1 MEALHGVINDINSFL
16 WTYIIIIAL
25 IGSGIVYTLRTKFVQ
40 VRLLGEMVK
49 LIFGSAGQKTT
60 GKEISGF
67 QAFCVSTAS
76 RVGVGN
82 IAGVAIAIVTGG
94 PGAVFWMWIIAFIG
108 CATGFVESTLAQIY
122 KLPRGDGAFFGGP
135 AYYMKNA
142 LHMTGLAKLFAIL
155 ISVTFG
161 WVYV

>member
-1 MEALHGVINDINSFL
+1 MEALHGVINDINNVL
-16 WTYIIIIAL
+16 WTYVIIIAL
-25 IGSGIVYTLRTKFVQ
+25 IGSGVVYTLRTKLVQ

-49 LIFGSAGQKTT
+49 LIFGSAGQKTI

-94 PGAVFWMWIIAFIG
+94 PGAVFWMWVIAFIG
-108 CATGFVESTLAQIY
+108 CATGLLRVPLLRFTNCPEATARSSEAPLT
-122 KLPRGDGAFFGGP
+122 
-135 AYYMKNA
+135 
-142 LHMTGLAKLFAIL
+142 T
-155 ISVTFG
+155 
-161 WVYV
+161 